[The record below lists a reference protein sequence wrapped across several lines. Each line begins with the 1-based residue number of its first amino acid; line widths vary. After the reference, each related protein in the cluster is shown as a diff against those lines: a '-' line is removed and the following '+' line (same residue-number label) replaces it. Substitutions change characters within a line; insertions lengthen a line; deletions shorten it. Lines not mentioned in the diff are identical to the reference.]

1 MFRIHSVDEGHIP
14 GIEYLPCGDI
24 TPKVGMALVLTGG
37 NLGIATGTSVPSYI
51 SMCEREN
58 ACTAGEMIP
67 VIRVSKGM
75 ILETD
80 FSAAPTGV
88 KLGDKVTLHASSGM
102 EVTATTTNGIAEVVY
117 MDGTTAGSM
126 CRVRF

>member
-1 MFRIHSVDEGHIP
+1 MFRIHSVDEGHVP
-14 GIEYLPCGDI
+14 GTEYLPCGDI
-24 TPKVGMALVLTGG
+24 TPKVGMALVQAGG
-37 NLGIATGTSVPSYI
+37 NLGIATGTSAPTYI
-51 SMCEREN
+51 SMCERES
-58 ACTAGEMIP
+58 ACKAGEMIP

-75 ILETD
+75 ILETN

-117 MDGTTAGSM
+117 IDGTTAGSM